1 MNTLFSAPFALL
13 LSNELIDSISR
24 LPLFLQ
30 VVLAV
35 VAVGLGFAILKKLVK
50 VAIWLVL
57 IVLAIIAYQ
66 TYIN

>member
-1 MNTLFSAPFALL
+1 MNTSLFSLL
-13 LSNELIDSISR
+13 MASDLIESVSR

-35 VAVGLGFAILKKLVK
+35 IAVGLGFAILKKLVK

-66 TYIN
+66 TYFH